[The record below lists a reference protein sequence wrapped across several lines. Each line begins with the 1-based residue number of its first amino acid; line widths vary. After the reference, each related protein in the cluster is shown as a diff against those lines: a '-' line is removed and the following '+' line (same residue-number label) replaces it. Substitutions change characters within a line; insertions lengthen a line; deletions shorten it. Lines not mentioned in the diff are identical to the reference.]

1 MALVDLLLAKAPEY
15 DPDADPLA
23 KPLPQEATELEVHV
37 ELCARRYGNIM
48 RGQHELRQL
57 VVRAIMLG
65 AIAVSAVTKGPEF
78 LGLLVQLLKGI

>member
-1 MALVDLLLAKAPEY
+1 MALTELLLAKSQPY
-15 DPDADPLA
+15 DPEADPLA

-48 RGQHELRQL
+48 RGQYELRSL

-65 AIAVSAVTKGPEF
+65 AIAISAVTRGPEI
-78 LGLLVQLLKGI
+78 LEQLFKVL